1 MNDVLKYYSK
11 NNLLTNRKLK
21 EVASLYELDSK
32 KLLEKYNDAFIALV
46 KSAMKNSAFYKK
58 LYREY
63 GISIRDIKD
72 LSDITKLPVLTKN
85 DVKNHVNDIYHGSK
99 LLKSVGYTSGTT
111 GSPLTI
117 FRSPLNVVTEQAYV
131 RHYRSMHGYKLGQ
144 PLLAIRGM
152 LDRNTTHK
160 FNKKSNIL
168 YISSPNINAG
178 TIEFYHGL
186 IKEFA
191 PVAVEAFPSYLHHLC
206 TEMKKKGLSCHIPNA
221 FTSSETLYG
230 FQRESIEAFLGTK
243 IHDWY
248 GNAERTILL
257 AQNKQDNYYPL
268 PLYSINEFGKD
279 EIITTAL
286 NNIQFPFIR
295 YKVEDKIVVEGGDMM
310 QNIVSPKIV
319 SIEGRASETIDLK
332 DGSIVGCI
340 DHAFKG
346 VSNLDAAQVHQYSVD
361 KPLDIILVVTP
372 AFGEPDLN
380 IIRTKMTNM
389 VGKDMHFTF
398 RYGKYEDLTFSGN
411 NKFKLLVKHNKP
423 GV

>member
-21 EVASLYELDSK
+21 EVAALYELDK
-32 KLLEKYNDAFIALV
+32 NKLLEKYNDAFVALV

-58 LYREY
+58 LYREH
-63 GISIRDIKD
+63 GIGIKDIKD
-72 LSDITKLPVLTKN
+72 LSDIRRLPVLTKN
-85 DVKNHVNDIYHGSK
+85 DIKNHVEDIYHGSK
-99 LLKSVGYTSGTT
+99 LFKSVGYTSGTT
-111 GSPLTI
+111 GSPMTI
-117 FRSPLNVVTEQAYV
+117 FRSPLNVVTEQAYL
-131 RHYRSMHGYKLGQ
+131 RHYRSIHGYKLGE

-178 TIEFYHGL
+178 TIDFYYGL

-191 PVAVEAFPSYLHHLC
+191 PTAIEAFPSYLHHFCKEL
-206 TEMKKKGLSCHIPNA
+206 EKKDLHCHIPNA

-230 FQRESIEAFLGTK
+230 FQRESIETFLQTK

-257 AQNKQDNYYPL
+257 AQDKNDSYYPL

-286 NNIQFPFIR
+286 NNIHFPFIR
-295 YKVEDKIVVEGGDMM
+295 YKVEDRIAVEGDDLLE
-310 QNIVSPKIV
+310 NIVAPKILQ
-319 SIEGRASETIDLK
+319 IEGRSSETIDLK

-346 VSNLDAAQVHQYSVD
+346 VNFLECAQVHQYGTD
-361 KPLDIILVVTP
+361 RPLEVKLVVDP
-372 AFGEPDLN
+372 KFGPDDLN
-380 IIRTKMTNM
+380 IIATKMTNM
-389 VGKDMHFTF
+389 IGKDMPFNFSYCT
-398 RYGKYEDLTFSGN
+398 REDLTYSAR
-411 NKFKLLVKHNKP
+411 NKFKLLVKHSKQ
-423 GV
+423 GA

>member
-1 MNDVLKYYSK
+1 
-11 NNLLTNRKLK
+11 
-21 EVASLYELDSK
+21 
-32 KLLEKYNDAFIALV
+32 
-46 KSAMKNSAFYKK
+46 
-58 LYREY
+58 
-63 GISIRDIKD
+63 
-72 LSDITKLPVLTKN
+72 
-85 DVKNHVNDIYHGSK
+85 
-99 LLKSVGYTSGTT
+99 LKSVGYTSGTT

-117 FRSPLNVVTEQAYV
+117 FRSPLNVVTEQAYL

-191 PVAVEAFPSYLHHLC
+191 PVAVEAFPSYLHHIT
-206 TEMKKKGLSCHIPNA
+206 TEMEKKGLACHIPNA

-257 AQNKQDNYYPL
+257 AQNKYDEYYPL
-268 PLYSINEFGKD
+268 PLYSINEFGKE

-295 YKVEDKIVVEGGDMM
+295 YKVEDKIAVEGNDLLS
-310 QNIVSPKIV
+310 NIVAPKILA
-319 SIEGRASETIDLK
+319 IEGRASETIDLK

-346 VSNLDAAQVHQYSVD
+346 VSHLECAQVHQYDVQD
-361 KPLDIILVVTP
+361 PLQVQLVVTP
-372 AFGEPDLN
+372 SFGEDDLN
-380 IIRTKMTNM
+380 IIKTKMRNM
-389 VGKDMHFTF
+389 LGSDTVVNFTYCK
-398 RYGKYEDLTFSGN
+398 REDLTFSAS
-411 NKFKLLVKHNKP
+411 NKFKLLVKHDNKTR
-423 GV
+423 V